1 MIKTPSDTEKYDILT
16 WTNFDQAVAQISN
29 NYVDSNI
36 NGIYGVPR
44 GGLPLAVAISHKL
57 NIPVVTDLKFVSE
70 MKKLGH
76 NVLWVDDIVD
86 TKKTLTESK
95 KYFTHFTSWVS
106 RYAVD
111 DLYSVHI
118 SNKWVI
124 MPWEVLD
131 NAEDDKN
138 NYIRSRIESGYL
150 DE

>member
-1 MIKTPSDTEKYDILT
+1 MSQPET
-16 WTNFDQAVAQISN
+16 ISN
-29 NYVDSNI
+29 HFKDKNI
-36 NGIYGVPR
+36 QGIYGVPR

-57 NIPVVTDLKFVSE
+57 NVDVVSKQLSKD
-70 MKKLGH
+70 MCKLGH

-86 TKKTLTESK
+86 TKKTLIESRDQ
-95 KYFTHFTSWVS
+95 FTHYTSWVS

-111 DLYSVHI
+111 DLFTVHI

-131 NAEDDKN
+131 QAEEDKQK
-138 NYIRSRIESGYL
+138 YIRSRIESGYL